1 MSRPVLTAVTDR
13 WEGRLVTVLERATDL
28 DVTRRCADL
37 PELLAAAAA
46 GLAAVALVSAD
57 LRSLDRAALA
67 HLRDSGVAVVGV
79 YPPGDEA
86 AERHLRQL
94 GVEAVVAAD
103 ADGTLLQTTV
113 DALTGPGPRA
123 GVGPGRSRDG
133 GAAGPAGSTTAAA
146 DPLERLLVDPP
157 RPAGVGGARP
167 EAGEAEQGTGD
178 PDHEGLLI
186 AVWGPTGAP
195 GRTTVAVNLATEL
208 SRSGAR
214 TLLVDA
220 DTYGGSVA
228 QVLSLLDEAPGRAAA
243 ARPRT
248 TARWTCPVSRGWLR
262 R

>member
-86 AERHLRQL
+86 AERQLRQL

-103 ADGTLLQTTV
+103 ADGTLLQATV
-113 DALTGPGPRA
+113 DSLTGPGPRA

-133 GAAGPAGSTTAAA
+133 GPAGPPGGAAAA
-146 DPLERLLVDPP
+146 DPLESLLVDPP
-157 RPAGVGGARP
+157 RPGGGVGARRRRGRQRQSWAP
-167 EAGEAEQGTGD
+167 AT
-178 PDHEGLLI
+178 
-186 AVWGPTGAP
+186 PT
-195 GRTTVAVNLATEL
+195 T
-208 SRSGAR
+208 
-214 TLLVDA
+214 
-220 DTYGGSVA
+220 
-228 QVLSLLDEAPGRAAA
+228 RA
-243 ARPRT
+243 
-248 TARWTCPVSRGWLR
+248 S
-262 R
+262 

>member
-13 WEGRLVTVLERATDL
+13 WEGRLVTVLERGTDL

-46 GLAAVALVSAD
+46 GLAAVALVPAD

-103 ADGTLLQTTV
+103 ADGTLLQATV

-123 GVGPGRSRDG
+123 GVGPGRSHDG
-133 GAAGPAGSTTAAA
+133 GAAGRPGSATAAA
-146 DPLERLLVDPP
+146 DPLESLLVDPP
-157 RPAGVGGARP
+157 RGPAGAGDVRP
-167 EAGEAEQGTGD
+167 EAGEA
-178 PDHEGLLI
+178 GL
-186 AVWGPTGAP
+186 VPTTP
-195 GRTTVAVNLATEL
+195 TT
-208 SRSGAR
+208 
-214 TLLVDA
+214 
-220 DTYGGSVA
+220 
-228 QVLSLLDEAPGRAAA
+228 RA
-243 ARPRT
+243 
-248 TARWTCPVSRGWLR
+248 S
-262 R
+262 